1 MRNEGFLIENIKVEL
16 SNTIPR
22 ELVED
27 LLLSF
32 EKVLSEYRKG
42 KWEETL
48 WKAGKFAENTFRI
61 LSFLLTGKIERESPN
76 FTEIKIKL
84 EKTSSEKLPESI
96 RILIPRITSSLIY
109 DPRSKKAAVHVKE
122 INPDYMDAS
131 LVVSACSWILAEFIR
146 IYHTSDSQK
155 IAEIINLLMQRKVP
169 FIEIHEGKMFITKPI
184 DCRSEI
190 LLLLLNSP
198 KGLTRNEIGSILG
211 RYYSQARITQSLD
224 ELEKKRYIVKL
235 NHNYIIT
242 GPGEEKINSILST
255 LC

>member
-32 EKVLSEYRKG
+32 EKVISEYRKG

-61 LSFLLTGKIERESPN
+61 LSFLLTGK
-76 FTEIKIKL
+76 
-84 EKTSSEKLPESI
+84 
-96 RILIPRITSSLIY
+96 
-109 DPRSKKAAVHVKE
+109 
-122 INPDYMDAS
+122 
-131 LVVSACSWILAEFIR
+131 
-146 IYHTSDSQK
+146 
-155 IAEIINLLMQRKVP
+155 
-169 FIEIHEGKMFITKPI
+169 MFITKPI

-198 KGLTRNEIGSILG
+198 KGLNRNEIGSILG
-211 RYYSQARITQSLD
+211 RYYTQARITQSLD
-224 ELEKKRYIVKL
+224 ELEKKRYIVKP
-235 NHNYIIT
+235 NDNYIIT